1 VASLWSKFGGILRV
15 GGALV
20 FCDLCPCDESSS
32 GSSSYTSG
40 SGGSSE
46 GCTSS
51 TCVEVPCC
59 PGVQI
64 PTVLTVVVTG
74 GSCAGTYS
82 MVWDGR
88 GWVSGDFPWLM
99 EMTCETFGWYFQ
111 VAASAESPTSEVC
124 SPFQL
129 EFSFISDALCGTF
142 TATVTG

>member
-1 VASLWSKFGGILRV
+1 MANFWVNLSGLLHDGV
-15 GGALV
+15 GFLS
-20 FCDLCPCDESSS
+20 CNNCPCDGSSS
-32 GSSSYTSG
+32 GGGSG
-40 SGGSSE
+40 SGP
-46 GCTSS
+46 T
-51 TCVEVPCC
+51 VEVPCC
-59 PGVQI
+59 PGVQL
-64 PTVLTVVVTG
+64 PTVLTVVITG

-88 GWVSGDFPWLM
+88 GWVSGDFPYLM

-129 EFSFISDALCGTF
+129 EFSFFSDPLCGTF